1 MSTGGIVRAVPGAVE
16 QFSELLLPAMRARV
30 AALGEE
36 GSGAYNFYAS
46 RLRQGIAFL
55 PYEIA
60 LLEALADAR
69 LPVARIDD
77 VGCGWGQFVMLL
89 AWCGARA
96 LGYEYDAQRY
106 PTACHFR
113 EMLIPKAPALRLA
126 AFSRKRFPRRVVG
139 FGTQNRLVVTTNI
152 VTDLA
157 DQVEQ
162 RTVLGLRRYRYAVV
176 NLDRFCRMRGP
187 ADRAGL
193 IAQIEAAG
201 MAHRGLFRD
210 VGVDGQFHL
219 FESRRRLFA

>member
-1 MSTGGIVRAVPGAVE
+1 MSATGVVRAVPGAVE
-16 QFSELLLPAMRARV
+16 QLTELLLPAMRARV
-30 AALGEE
+30 ATLGEE
-36 GSGAYNFYAS
+36 GSGAYNFYGS

-60 LLEALADAR
+60 LLEALIEAR

-77 VGCGWGQFVMLL
+77 VGCGWGQFVLLL
-89 AWCGARA
+89 AWCGARS
-96 LGYEYDAQRY
+96 LGYEYDVKRY
-106 PTACHFR
+106 PTACHLLETLR
-113 EMLIPKAPALRLA
+113 VAAPALRLA
-126 AFSRKRFPRRVVG
+126 SFSRKRFPPRVVG
-139 FGTQNRLVVTTNI
+139 FGTENRLAITTNI

-157 DQVEQ
+157 DEVEQ
-162 RTVLGLRRYRYAVV
+162 RTIRGLRRYRYAVV

-193 IAQIEAAG
+193 VAQIEAAG

-219 FESRRRLFA
+219 FEPRRRLRR

>member
-1 MSTGGIVRAVPGAVE
+1 MSTSGIVRAVPGAVE
-16 QFSELLLPAMRARV
+16 QLTELLLPAMRARV

-36 GSGAYNFYAS
+36 GSGAYNFYGS

-55 PYEIA
+55 PYEVA
-60 LLEALADAR
+60 LLDALVAAK

-77 VGCGWGQFVMLL
+77 VGCGWGQFVLLL
-89 AWCGARA
+89 AWCGARS

-106 PTACHFR
+106 LAACHFL
-113 EMLIPKAPALRLA
+113 ETLAPTAPALRLA
-126 AFSRKRFPRRVVG
+126 SFSRKRFPPRALG
-139 FGTQNRLVVTTNI
+139 FGARDRLVITTNI

-162 RTVLGLRRYRYAVV
+162 RTIRGLRRYRYAVV

-187 ADRAGL
+187 DDRAAL

-201 MAHRGLFRD
+201 LTHRGVFRD

-219 FESRRRLFA
+219 FESRRRLLG